1 MNNVGKNWDETEED
15 KLIEQI
21 NKLINI
27 NKICEKHQRQAGGVK
42 ARIKK
47 LLDDPVKSNKLTN
60 IASIIITYFGES
72 ADRKLTK
79 EEYVTILK
87 NIKANI
93 YKYNCI
99 NEIVL
104 ENNIDEYQIKKILEK
119 INEKEE
125 DTKIKKKINRLLN
138 NKIEQDYKDIQDD
151 NKIYIQDKNTSNQ
164 NHIPNEYENIIISN
178 LLDFDSVFTIKKV
191 FTQLEITE
199 IKSILKKYLQLDNI
213 DSDKKSRIKFIL
225 KKYKISNEE
234 DYYDNEFDAE
244 KVKKKIFSNNIN
256 NLNNQKNNLQS
267 KVNFVQNG
275 INNISNSVINF
286 GNQDIILVLNEIINQ
301 IKNIKSDI
309 TGINTKIEFIYKNTK
324 KITNYDNN
332 TNNTKS
338 KDKNII
344 TTNTINKDQESDEE
358 EDLEN
363 ELNKYI

>member
-15 KLIEQI
+15 KLIEEI
-21 NKLINI
+21 NKLVNI
-27 NKICEKHQRQAGGVK
+27 NKICEKHQRQVGGVK

-72 ADRKLTK
+72 TDRKLTK
-79 EEYVTILK
+79 EEYVGILK

-93 YKYNCI
+93 HKYNCI
-99 NEIVL
+99 GEIIL

-125 DTKIKKKINRLLN
+125 DTKIKKKINKLLN
-138 NKIEQDYKDIQDD
+138 NKNEQDNIQDD
-151 NKIYIQDKNTSNQ
+151 NTNTNANTNNQ
-164 NHIPNEYENIIISN
+164 NNISNEYENIIISN

-191 FTQLEITE
+191 FTQLEISE
-199 IKSILKKYLQLDNI
+199 IKSILKKYLKSDNM
-213 DSDKKSRIKFIL
+213 DSEKKSRIKFIL

-234 DYYDNEFDAE
+234 DYYDKEFDAE
-244 KVKKKIFSNNIN
+244 KVKKKIFSNISN

-267 KVNFVQNG
+267 KVNFVQNS
-275 INNISNSVINF
+275 INNTSNQIINY

-301 IKNIKSDI
+301 IKNIKSDVNN
-309 TGINTKIEFIYKNTK
+309 INAKIDFIYKNTSN
-324 KITNYDNN
+324 ITNI
-332 TNNTKS
+332 TNIIGTSPNKTIGYNKTKS

-344 TTNTINKDQESDEE
+344 SKNEESE

>member
-15 KLIEQI
+15 KLIEEI

-27 NKICEKHQRQAGGVK
+27 NKICEKHQRQVGGVK

-72 ADRKLTK
+72 TDRKLNK
-79 EEYVTILK
+79 EEYVGILK

-125 DTKIKKKINRLLN
+125 DTKIKKKINKLLN
-138 NKIEQDYKDIQDD
+138 NKNEQDIQDD
-151 NKIYIQDKNTSNQ
+151 NKIHIQDN
-164 NHIPNEYENIIISN
+164 PNNNPNDYENIIISN

-234 DYYDNEFDAE
+234 DYYDNEFDVE
-244 KVKKKIFSNNIN
+244 KVKKKIFSNNLNNIN
-256 NLNNQKNNLQS
+256 NINNQKNNLQS

-275 INNISNSVINF
+275 VNNMSNSIINY

-309 TGINTKIEFIYKNTK
+309 KDINTKVDFIYKNTN
-324 KITNYDNN
+324 KI
-332 TNNTKS
+332 TKS
-338 KDKNII
+338 KDKNAILS
-344 TTNTINKDQESDEE
+344 NTINLNNDQESE